1 MLIFLYGFFT
11 IGGNQ
16 DKKEWEYELEAE
28 GEPFVRYFII
38 ICPFHKNTKAFA
50 ALVFFYFANFYGGV
64 GMTRYK
70 RVMIKLS
77 GGAVA
82 GSSEFGFAPDRLEH
96 IASEVMSVVELGIE
110 VSIVIGGGNIFRGNM
125 AESWGIERAEAD
137 NIGTLATV
145 INSLMLRGVLKAK
158 TDKEVRVMTAVPVTS
173 VAEPYIRLRAIHHL
187 EKGYIVIFAGGN
199 GQPYVTTDY
208 PSVQRA
214 IEVNCDALLVAKQGV
229 DGVLEADPRTNKDA
243 RKFASLHYNDVIQHN
258 LRVMDQSAFILA
270 RDFRLPIHVFNFDRP
285 GTMRD
290 ICEGQN
296 NGTLISE
303 ESILQFD

>member
-1 MLIFLYGFFT
+1 MS
-11 IGGNQ
+11 
-16 DKKEWEYELEAE
+16 
-28 GEPFVRYFII
+28 RYRRI
-38 ICPFHKNTKAFA
+38 
-50 ALVFFYFANFYGGV
+50 L
-64 GMTRYK
+64 
-70 RVMIKLS
+70 IKLS

-82 GSSEFGFAPDRLEH
+82 GTSEFGFEPERLEH
-96 IASEVMSVVELGIE
+96 IAAEIMSVVSMGVE
-110 VSIVIGGGNIFRGNM
+110 VSLVIGGGNIFRGNM

-158 TDKEVRVMTAVPVTS
+158 TDKEVRVMTAIPATS

-229 DGVLEADPRTNKDA
+229 DGVLDADPRLNQNAQVFK
-243 RKFASLHYNDVIQHN
+243 SLHYNDVIQRN
-258 LRVMDQSAFILA
+258 LKVMDQSAFILA
-270 RDFRLPIHVFNFDRP
+270 RDYNLPIHVFNFDRP
-285 GTMRD
+285 GSMKE
-290 ICEGQN
+290 ICEGKN
-296 NGTLISE
+296 NGTMISSDSVLE
-303 ESILQFD
+303 LEA